1 MINDSVV
8 SDLITRSTRS
18 ISRYFALAPALALA
32 LGCGEASDDPVDD
45 RVSALT
51 TPTVVASFN
60 PALGQL
66 PESVTADEN
75 GNFYLSMS
83 NTVQK
88 LSPNGTL
95 SLYAQLPIPAGNFA
109 TGVKFGPNGKL
120 YVGAAGFDPS
130 QAAAG
135 LYKVNGPGNVSL
147 VTTLDAT
154 GFPNDLAFDDD
165 GNTFV
170 TDPFLGRVYKVNTAG
185 QSSVWLQDAR
195 LLGDP
200 ANPAIAVHAF
210 GVDGIAFDKDHR
222 NLYLSNLDT
231 GAIYR
236 TAIGHNCSPG
246 ALTLWASS
254 PLLRGQ
260 DGIAF
265 DKKGAL
271 YVAVNSQDTVAKVEP
286 NGSVSIVVQGGPLDS
301 PSSLVFGQK
310 GNDKKNLYIAS
321 FAIARALGL
330 KPGVPAP
337 SLSKIPVQHGGQD
350 IP

>member
-8 SDLITRSTRS
+8 STPTTFFRS
-18 ISRYFALAPALALA
+18 ISKYSAFVPMLALA
-32 LGCGEASDDPVDD
+32 LGCGEASDEPVDN
-45 RVSALT
+45 RALT
-51 TPTVVASFN
+51 LSTPTVIANFD
-60 PALGQL
+60 PAQFQL
-66 PESVTADEN
+66 PESITADN
-75 GNFYLSMS
+75 AGNFYMSMG

-135 LYKVNGPGNVSL
+135 LYKISAPGTVSL
-147 VTTLDAT
+147 VTALDVT

-185 QSSVWLQDAR
+185 QASVWLQDSR

-200 ANPAIAVHAF
+200 GNPAIPIHAF
-210 GVDGIAFDKDHR
+210 GVDGIAFDKNHR

-236 TAIGHNCSPG
+236 TTLGNNCSPG

-265 DKKGAL
+265 DKKGSL
-271 YVAVNSQDTVAKVEP
+271 YVAVNAQDAIAKVEP
-286 NGSVSIVVQGGPLDS
+286 NGSVSIVAQGEPLDS
-301 PSSLVFGQK
+301 PSSLVFGQH